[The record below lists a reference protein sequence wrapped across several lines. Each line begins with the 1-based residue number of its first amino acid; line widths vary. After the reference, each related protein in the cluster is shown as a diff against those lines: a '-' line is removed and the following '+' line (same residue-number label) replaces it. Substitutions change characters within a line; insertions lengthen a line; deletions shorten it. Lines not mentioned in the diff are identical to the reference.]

1 MKLNKYQKAGI
12 KALKTRKTK
21 KHMGSLGKSENS
33 RALCCLGV
41 FCKTVCKD
49 DDYDYSYSNL
59 TRTDHTMSLMD
70 LYSPDGFIRLGK
82 VSDKWK
88 KKLAKRLDLDYP
100 ITITYLS
107 LVELNDGVS
116 DDDDDDN
123 REERSFTHPEIGQ
136 FMEDNPE
143 AVFRKPS
150 S

>member
-21 KHMGSLGKSENS
+21 KHMGRMGQSEKG
-33 RALCCLGV
+33 RAMCCLGV
-41 FCKTVCKD
+41 FCKIVCKD
-49 DDYDYSYSNL
+49 DDYDYRFANL
-59 TRTDHTMSLMD
+59 NACDLTMGQMD
-70 LYSPDGFIRLGK
+70 LHSPDGFIRLGK

-107 LVELNDGVS
+107 LVELNDGLS
-116 DDDDDDN
+116 DGSDLS
-123 REERSFTHPEIGQ
+123 EESSFSHPEIGQ

-143 AVFRKPS
+143 AVFHKPS